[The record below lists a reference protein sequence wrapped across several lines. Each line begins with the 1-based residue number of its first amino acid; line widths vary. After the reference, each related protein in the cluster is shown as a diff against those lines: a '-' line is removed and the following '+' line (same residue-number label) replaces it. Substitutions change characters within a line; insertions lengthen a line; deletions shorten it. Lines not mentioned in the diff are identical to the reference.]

1 MNTMRSKKL
10 LITGGLGFIGS
21 AVIRHIINNT
31 DHDVVN
37 VDKLTYA
44 GDLASLT
51 TIENDERYKF
61 EQVDICNSNDVK
73 RVFKEHQPDIVIHL
87 AAESHVDR
95 SINGP
100 GEFIQ
105 TNIVGTYILLEEAR
119 DYWSGLGDYKKSNFR
134 FHHVS
139 TDEVYGD
146 LEGKN
151 DLFTEET
158 SYAPSSPYSATKAG
172 ADLLVQSYVTTF
184 GIDASITRCCNNY
197 GPRQGD
203 EKLIPTV
210 IGKLLEGEAIP
221 VYGNG
226 QNIREWIHVTDHAK
240 AIIEVLFTGN
250 TVGEVYN
257 IPGSVHLSNLDII
270 DEIIEKVL
278 VYRPELNPSIE
289 FVADRAGHDFKY
301 SVATKYNLA
310 AVRDQ
315 RGFNLTDTVEFY
327 LPK

>member
-1 MNTMRSKKL
+1 MNTNKKNFL
-10 LITGGLGFIGS
+10 VTGGAGFIGS
-21 AVIRHIINNT
+21 HVVDELLKRDDVLNLFII
-31 DHDVVN
+31 
-37 VDKLTYA
+37 DKLGMGSNMHNIA
-44 GDLASLT
+44 GD
-51 TIENDERYKF
+51 ERIQF
-61 EQVDICNSNDVK
+61 ILEDIADDFAYLNLPEID
-73 RVFKEHQPDIVIHL
+73 FILHL

-95 SINGP
+95 SITDPLACITSN
-100 GEFIQ
+100 
-105 TNIVGTYILLEEAR
+105 VMGTAKILELAR
-119 DYWSGLGDYKKSNFR
+119 VDNAR
-134 FHHVS
+134 MVHVS
-139 TDEVYGD
+139 TDEVYGHLQLKD
-146 LEGKN
+146 PP
-151 DLFTEET
+151 FTEEHIL
-158 SYAPSSPYSATKAG
+158 APRSPYSATKAG

>member
-1 MNTMRSKKL
+1 MTTKKYNFL
-10 LITGGLGFIGS
+10 VTGGAGFIGS
-21 AVIRHIINNT
+21 HVVDELLKRDDVLNLFII
-31 DHDVVN
+31 
-37 VDKLTYA
+37 DKLGIGSNVYNVP
-44 GDLASLT
+44 D
-51 TIENDERYKF
+51 DERIQF
-61 EQVDICNSNDVK
+61 ILEDIADDSAYLDLPK
-73 RVFKEHQPDIVIHL
+73 IDFILHL

-95 SINGP
+95 SI
-100 GEFIQ
+100 
-105 TNIVGTYILLEEAR
+105 TNPLACITSNVMGTAKILELAR
-119 DYWSGLGDYKKSNFR
+119 EDNAR
-134 FHHVS
+134 MVHVS
-139 TDEVYGD
+139 TDEVYGHLQ
-146 LEGKN
+146 LE
-151 DLFTEET
+151 DPPFTEEHNL
-158 SYAPSSPYSATKAG
+158 APRSPYSATKAG

-184 GIDASITRCCNNY
+184 RIDASITRCCNNY

-210 IGKLLEGEAIP
+210 IGKLLKDEAIP

-240 AIIEVLFTGN
+240 AIIEVLFEGQA
-250 TVGEVYN
+250 GEVYN
-257 IPGSVHLSNLDII
+257 IPGSVHLSNLDIV

-278 VYRPELNPSIE
+278 EYRPEINPSIK

-327 LPK
+327 LPRSK

>member
-1 MNTMRSKKL
+1 MNITKHNFL
-10 LITGGLGFIGS
+10 VTGGAGFIGS
-21 AVIRHIINNT
+21 HVVDELLKRDDVLNLFII
-31 DHDVVN
+31 DKMGIGSN
-37 VDKLTYA
+37 VYNVPDDDRIQFIMEDIADDSAYL
-44 GDLASLT
+44 DLPKIDFIL
-51 TIENDERYKF
+51 
-61 EQVDICNSNDVK
+61 
-73 RVFKEHQPDIVIHL
+73 HL

-95 SINGP
+95 SITDPLACITSN
-100 GEFIQ
+100 
-105 TNIVGTYILLEEAR
+105 VMGTAKILQLAR
-119 DYWSGLGDYKKSNFR
+119 EDNAR
-134 FHHVS
+134 MVHVS
-139 TDEVYGD
+139 TDEVYGHLQ
-146 LEGKN
+146 LE
-151 DLFTEET
+151 DPPFTEEHIL
-158 SYAPSSPYSATKAG
+158 APRSPYSATKAG

-310 AVRDQ
+310 AVRNQ